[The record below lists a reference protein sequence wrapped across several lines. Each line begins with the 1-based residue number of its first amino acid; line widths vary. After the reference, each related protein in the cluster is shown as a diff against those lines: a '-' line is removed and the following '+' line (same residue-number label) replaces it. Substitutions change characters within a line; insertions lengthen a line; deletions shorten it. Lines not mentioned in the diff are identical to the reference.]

1 MANRTRT
8 VEDAGVKRNFTFN
21 KDGTQYRVF
30 ETNPKRTQDVFRF
43 ELWKEGSSK
52 PYVVSFQDQ
61 AGQSSGCSCP
71 AGLYHRA
78 KGECKHVKMCRSEF
92 LTATSR
98 PAPRQAA
105 PASKALPAP
114 VARQAQLSLV
124 GMDESKTLTDKI
136 AALRD
141 QYATKRTEMLAAQDV
156 LAKLTDEL
164 ADIERSGKLARE
176 RLNLLRSRA
185 A

>member
-1 MANRTRT
+1 MANRTRQ

-21 KDGTQYRVF
+21 KDGTEYRVF
-30 ETNPKRTQDVFRF
+30 ETSPKRSQDVFRF

-52 PYVVSFQDQ
+52 PYVVSFQDVD
-61 AGQSSGCSCP
+61 GRSSGCSCP

-105 PASKALPAP
+105 PAPRALPA
-114 VARQAQLSLV
+114 RQTQLSLV
-124 GMDESKTLTDKI
+124 GMDESKVLTDKI
-136 AALRD
+136 AALRG
-141 QYATKRTEMLAAQDV
+141 QYATKRAEMLAAQDV
-156 LAKLTDEL
+156 LAQLTDEL
-164 ADIERSGKLARE
+164 AEIERSGKLARD
-176 RLNLLRSRA
+176 RLNVLQSRG
-185 A
+185 